1 MIAAMGKVRYILLA
15 LLALI
20 VLIAAIGTDFA
31 GEIWYEELKAW
42 GTVLA
47 AAITM
52 GGLAIAAI
60 LGGEHVRIPGRRTQ
74 RDNPGL

>member
-1 MIAAMGKVRYILLA
+1 MIAAFG
-15 LLALI
+15 
-20 VLIAAIGTDFA
+20 AIFGTKT
-31 GEIWYEELKAW
+31 WYEELKAW
-42 GTVLA
+42 DTVLA
-47 AAITM
+47 AAVTM